1 MAVLER
7 IRKKGGLVASIVGLA
22 LLAFVMGDL
31 LSSGSSIFNPDYSLA
46 KIDGEEIPF
55 PLYQQKLSRLESI
68 VKQNTRKSS
77 LDASTL
83 ESLRDQTWNEILK
96 EHIMQKEYNELG
108 LAVNSNELYDM
119 VQGEKIHPTVERL
132 FKNPETGKADKNA
145 ILQFLKNLDNSN
157 GKSQKNYW
165 LFVESTLMKD
175 RILAKYGNLIK
186 KSFFVTKNEME
197 NDFLEKNKKVD
208 FKYIVQNFKS
218 IPDST
223 IEITENDIS
232 NYYEKH
238 KKDFEQK
245 VSRDIEYVAF
255 TVKASSKDRK
265 NARKWVLNQKTNL
278 KNSKNDKQYISLNSD
293 ENFDK
298 KFHKKGELNKKI
310 DSLMFAK
317 EIGFVTDVY
326 QDGQNYKISKIS
338 DIKFLPDTVKA
349 RHILIKVD
357 AKTDIA
363 KANSMA
369 DSLKNLI
376 KKGQNFAKL
385 AKKFSE
391 DKGSGA
397 KGGDLGWFKE
407 GQMVKAFN
415 DACFEGKKGDM
426 TIVESQFGVHLI
438 ELQDKGKE
446 VKKVQIATLTK
457 KIMASDETRE
467 KEYQKASRFQGMN
480 QDGES
485 FTNAVKKE
493 KLSKRIANNIKE
505 NDKKISGLESP
516 RELVR
521 WIYKAEINTVS
532 PVFEFGNKFVV
543 ALLTEIKE
551 EGYANIEQVKN
562 EIESKI
568 RKEKKS
574 KILMEKVNKELANV
588 KSLEELSK
596 KLDTKVENSKNISFS
611 SRNAGKMGYEPK
623 IVALATNLEK
633 EKLSKTIE
641 GNNGI
646 FVVFVTKITDA
657 KLKEDYKDDKKKLV
671 KTRTSRVDYQV
682 YKTLKESV
690 EIEDNRSKFF

>member
-83 ESLRDQTWNEILK
+83 ESLREQAWNEILK
-96 EHIMQKEYNELG
+96 ENIMQKEYDELG

-119 VQGEKIHPTVERL
+119 VQGEEIHPTVERL

-145 ILQFLKNLDNSN
+145 ILQFLKNLDNSK
-157 GKSQKNYW
+157 GTSQKNYW

-265 NARKWVLNQKTNL
+265 NARKWVLNQKANL
-278 KNSKNDKQYISLNSD
+278 KNSKKDKQYISLNSD

-338 DIKFLPDTVKA
+338 SIKFLPDTVKA

-376 KKGQNFAKL
+376 KKGADFAKL

-407 GQMVKAFN
+407 GQMVKPFN
-415 DACFEGKKGDM
+415 DACFEGKKGDI

-438 ELQDKGKE
+438 ELQDKGEE

-467 KEYQKASRFQGMN
+467 NEYQKASRFQGMN
-480 QDGES
+480 QDVES
-485 FTNAVKKE
+485 FTDAVKKE

-532 PVFEFGNKFVV
+532 TVFEFGNKFVV

-562 EIESKI
+562 EIESKV

-574 KILMEKVNKELANV
+574 KILMVKVNKELANV

-596 KLDTKVENSKNISFS
+596 KLDTKVESSKNISFS

-633 EKLSKTIE
+633 EKLSKSIE

-657 KLKEDYKDDKKKLV
+657 KLKEDYKEDKKKLV
-671 KTRTSRVDYQV
+671 RTRTSRVDYQI
-682 YKTLKESV
+682 YETLKESV

>member
-83 ESLRDQTWNEILK
+83 ESLREQAWNEILK
-96 EHIMQKEYNELG
+96 ENIMQKEYDELG

-119 VQGEKIHPTVERL
+119 VQGEEIHPTVERL

-145 ILQFLKNLDNSN
+145 ILQFLKNLDNSK
-157 GKSQKNYW
+157 GTSQKNYW